1 MLGIEITDEAGVHDI
16 PDRSARIARDAT
28 GLRFI
33 WLELT
38 QHCNLRCRHCYTTSS
53 PAKPHNDIDWL
64 GLLVE
69 AKALGCEGVQ
79 SIGGE
84 PLTHPKVQEYVTF
97 AGENGF
103 ADIEIFSNAALLSEE
118 MCRLMSK
125 FGARLATSFYSADAR
140 KHDAITLTEGSF
152 ARTVAGIE
160 LALEHDIPIRVGLIN
175 LEDEGQAAV
184 RDDIQ
189 ETIGYLERLGV
200 SRQRIGI
207 DNVRPVGRGS
217 KITPFVSQSET
228 LCGGCWKGTLAVSFD
243 GNCYP
248 CIFSRHKNV
257 GNIRTSTLSE
267 IVTSAALTDFRIAYA
282 EEAIART
289 INADCTP
296 ECNPAGCSPVCAP
309 ADPSP
314 CNPWGCGPLCTPG
327 TPSCIPGNGCRPSDE
342 CPPHTCP
349 PRTN

>member
-1 MLGIEITDEAGVHDI
+1 MLELEIAGESRIHEHYDHADDI
-16 PDRSARIARDAT
+16 LDHAK

-53 PAKPHNDIDWL
+53 PARPHNDIDWL
-64 GLLVE
+64 DLL
-69 AKALGCEGVQ
+69 AQARALGCEGVQ
-79 SIGGE
+79 FIGGE
-84 PLTHPKVQEYVTF
+84 PLTHPRINDYITF

-103 ADIEIFSNAALLSEE
+103 SNIEIFSNAALLGEGV
-118 MCRLMSK
+118 CQLMAK
-125 FGARLATSFYSADAR
+125 FGVQLATSFYSADAR
-140 KHDAITLTEGSF
+140 KHDAITLTDGSF
-152 ARTVAGIE
+152 DQTVSGIK

-175 LEDEGQAAV
+175 LEDEKQASV
-184 RDDIQ
+184 RDDI
-189 ETIGYLERLGV
+189 ERTMIYLEHLGV
-200 SRQRIGI
+200 SRQRIGV

-248 CIFSRHKNV
+248 CIFSRHENV
-257 GNIRTSTLSE
+257 GNIRASTLSE
-267 IVTSAALTDFRIAYA
+267 IVKGATLTAFRIAYA
-282 EEAIART
+282 EEARANT